1 MKSTVLG
8 QLQTELHY
16 LAVAAMLVLGAR
28 CVGIIGWEAL
38 AGQRHHELVRHE
50 QHDTGRLPE
59 RLDTRLDIKRVQR
72 AIEYLAEEIGPR
84 PAGSSGEKQAAR
96 YIHGSLESLGY
107 ETITSEPI
115 VLPGG
120 RGYTQNVIASRP
132 ERHRGKWT
140 LVVAAHYDS
149 KNENCP
155 AANDNGSGVGMLL
168 EIARILSQRELPYR
182 LLFLFC
188 GAEEHLGDVSSPSLM
203 GSRAF
208 VNNYRVS
215 GGEDIVGMI
224 NVDMVGV
231 GEKLYMQTVGPH
243 GDKLGEV
250 VANSAHRLAL
260 RINHYHGPHGS
271 DHIPFGWAGIPA
283 VWLQRLPDP
292 RRDTPE
298 DQMQYVQAEALG
310 EVGQLLVD
318 VLDSVSGEKLEQL
331 RG

>member
-1 MKSTVLG
+1 MKSTVLR

-28 CVGIIGWEAL
+28 CVGIIGWEAF
-38 AGQRHHELVRHE
+38 AGQLHHGLTQEERD
-50 QHDTGRLPE
+50 DTARLPD
-59 RLDTRLDIKRVQR
+59 RLDTKLDTQRVQHT
-72 AIEYLAEEIGPR
+72 IQYLAEEIGPR
-84 PAGSSGEKQAAR
+84 PAGSGGEKQAAE
-96 YIHGSLESLGY
+96 YIHWSLELLGY
-107 ETITSEPI
+107 ETAISEPI

-120 RGYTQNVIASRP
+120 RGYTQNVIAWCP
-132 ERHRGKWT
+132 QYHRGERT
-140 LVVAAHYDS
+140 VVVAAHYDS
-149 KNENCP
+149 KSENCP
-155 AANDNGSGVGMLL
+155 AANDNGSGVGTLL
-168 EIARILSQRELPYR
+168 EVARMLSQRELPYR

-208 VNNYRVS
+208 VNNYRAS
-215 GGEDIVGMI
+215 GGEDIAGMI

-231 GEKLYMQTVGPH
+231 GEELYMQTVGPQS
-243 GDKLGEV
+243 DKLGEV

-292 RRDTPE
+292 RRDTPQ
-298 DQMQYVQAEALG
+298 DQMQYVQAEALA
-310 EVGQLLVD
+310 EIGQLLVD
-318 VLDSVSGEKLEQL
+318 VLDSVSEEKLEQL